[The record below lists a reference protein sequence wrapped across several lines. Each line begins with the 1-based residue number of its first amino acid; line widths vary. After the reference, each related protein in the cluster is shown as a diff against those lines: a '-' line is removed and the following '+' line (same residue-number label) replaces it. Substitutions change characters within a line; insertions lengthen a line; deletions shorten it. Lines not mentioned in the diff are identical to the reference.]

1 MAKTQDLKRR
11 IRSVRN
17 TMQLTNAMKMVS
29 AAKLRRA
36 QERIMNAR
44 PYAQQTLAVLR
55 SLAAR
60 AGEDAHPLLQSR
72 VGKKAHI
79 VLLAGDKGL
88 CGAFNAHIIRTAEDY
103 AREKLHGQEISIT
116 AVGKKSVDYFER
128 RPWEIKHRWVELFR
142 NVQFTHAE
150 EIASAV
156 SGMFLSGEIDRVYV
170 AYNEFKSAIQAK
182 PIVQPLLPIQRVDLA
197 AGDSAEDYIYEPSA
211 AALLEALL
219 PHYVRHLIFQAL
231 LESAG
236 AEHAARM
243 TAMDSATNNASEL
256 IDALTL
262 TMNRVRQASITTEI
276 IEVVSGAEALG

>member
-17 TMQLTNAMKMVS
+17 TMQLTKAMKMVS

-44 PYAQQTLAVLR
+44 PYAHQTLAVLR

-60 AGEDAHPLLQSR
+60 AGEESHPLLQAR

-79 VLLAGDKGL
+79 ILVAGDKGL

-103 AREKLHGQEISIT
+103 FRENLQGQEISVS
-116 AVGKKSVDYFER
+116 AVGKKSAEYFDRGTLEV
-128 RPWEIKHRWVELFR
+128 KHRWVDIFR

-150 EIASAV
+150 EIANTASE
-156 SGMFLSGEIDRVYV
+156 MFLSGEIDRVYL

-182 PIVQPLLPIQRVDLA
+182 PIVQPLLPIQRIELA
-197 AGDSAEDYIYEPSA
+197 DGDTAEDYIYEPSA
-211 AALLEALL
+211 DALLKALL

-243 TAMDSATNNASEL
+243 TAMDSATNNASDL
-256 IDALTL
+256 IDSLTL

>member
-1 MAKTQDLKRR
+1 
-11 IRSVRN
+11 
-17 TMQLTNAMKMVS
+17 
-29 AAKLRRA
+29 
-36 QERIMNAR
+36 MNAR
-44 PYAQQTLAVLR
+44 PYAHQTLAVLR

-60 AGEDAHPLLQSR
+60 AGEESHPLLQAR

-79 VLLAGDKGL
+79 ILVAGDKGL

-103 AREKLHGQEISIT
+103 FRENLQGQEISVS
-116 AVGKKSVDYFER
+116 AVGKKSAEYFDRGTLEV
-128 RPWEIKHRWVELFR
+128 KHRWVDIFR

-150 EIASAV
+150 EIANTASE
-156 SGMFLSGEIDRVYV
+156 MFLSGEIDRVYL

-182 PIVQPLLPIQRVDLA
+182 PIVQPLLPIQRIELA
-197 AGDSAEDYIYEPSA
+197 DGDTAEDYIYEPSA
-211 AALLEALL
+211 DALLKALL

-243 TAMDSATNNASEL
+243 TAMDSATNNASDL
-256 IDALTL
+256 IDSLTL